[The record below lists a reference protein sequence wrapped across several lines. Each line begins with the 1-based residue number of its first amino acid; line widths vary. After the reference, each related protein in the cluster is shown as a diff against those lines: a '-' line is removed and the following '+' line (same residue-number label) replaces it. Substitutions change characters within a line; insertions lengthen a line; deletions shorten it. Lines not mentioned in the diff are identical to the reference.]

1 MNADNGNNTNNTQEE
16 QKMSLETPTT
26 SQSTPTY
33 PSTPSTP
40 ERRDAKDKSDL
51 DLDIS
56 DINLEEDTF
65 LLNMS
70 DSDLLLTPKNRTDS
84 DLDLLLSGDKD
95 SDLDSPVLAIL
106 PRGPNGHLAAPASP
120 RKVTQLPEH
129 QNIPEP
135 SDVDFEDPILQQE
148 DERWERGSEPDYP
161 VPAGENKH
169 RWWKVTWFPSF
180 IETDMTRNK
189 IMQFVDHM
197 KFLMQKLLLLRNII
211 CCIMGIEICPKTGNL
226 HTHILLGFKDSVR
239 YNTIKNI
246 LQYAQIRHLLT
257 DQAILFWYDYVVKA
271 FSKIDHPDR
280 VMMWGADEIAKRR
293 AKVQRSQKRS
303 HREMFFDNQ
312 RAIEEGRFDDIDPL
326 FRFDHMAKINQ
337 WYVNTHRPAAPL
349 DYDRLV
355 FIWGRPGVGKTS
367 LFSRNMDPSLID
379 WKNPEV
385 KWWLGYKDQPIVII
399 DEIVPETFKARHINW
414 NLLGDRTEIFVE
426 IKGSQV
432 LLKAK
437 WIIVISNYS
446 LDELCSYPR
455 RGLNETMKHT
465 FKRRCGND
473 EEGYRIY
480 KFPSEPRANNGDRW
494 EVSRRVKEIW
504 KGWYSYIRPYFRDL
518 LPEDMIQDQIDTE

>member
-1 MNADNGNNTNNTQEE
+1 MNGNNDNKEVME
-16 QKMSLETPTT
+16 KMSLETPTT
-26 SQSTPTY
+26 SQTSPDY
-33 PSTPSTP
+33 PSTPDTP
-40 ERRDAKDKSDL
+40 NRRDVAGIRDTDITDL
-51 DLDIS
+51 DLDLDLHLS
-56 DINLEEDTF
+56 DIPYDEDSLDRTF
-65 LLNMS
+65 IQDSDS
-70 DSDLLLTPKNRTDS
+70 DSDLSEKE
-84 DLDLLLSGDKD
+84 KA
-95 SDLDSPVLAIL
+95 DLDSPVLAII

-120 RKVTQLPEH
+120 TRVTQLPERRD
-129 QNIPEP
+129 IPEP
-135 SDVDFEDPILQQE
+135 SNVDFDDPVLAQE
-148 DERWERGSEPDYP
+148 DENWEQGREVDYTEYM
-161 VPAGENKH
+161 GDNKH
-169 RWWKVTWFPSF
+169 RWWKITWFPSIF
-180 IETDMTRNK
+180 DTNNTRERIN
-189 IMQFVDHM
+189 QFADHM
-197 KFLMQKLLLLRNII
+197 KYIMQQFLLLANII
-211 CCIMGIEICPKTGNL
+211 CCIIGIEICPKTGKL

-246 LQYAQIRHLLT
+246 LQFAQIRFLPT
-257 DQAILFWYDYVVKA
+257 DQAILLWYDYVIKA

-280 VMMWGADEIAKRR
+280 VMMWGADEVAKRR
-293 AKVQRSQKRS
+293 AKVQRSQKRT

-326 FRFDHMAKINQ
+326 FRFDHMSKINQ
-337 WYVNTHRPAAPL
+337 WYVMSHKPAAPL

-367 LFSRNMDPSLID
+367 LFSRNMDPSLIY

-399 DEIVPETFKARHINW
+399 DEIVPQTFKARHINW

-426 IKGSQV
+426 IKGGQV

-455 RGLNETMKHT
+455 KGLDVTMKHT

-480 KFPSEPRANNGDRW
+480 KFPENPRADNGSILD
-494 EVSRRVKEIW
+494 VSRRVKAIW
-504 KGWYSYIRPYFRDL
+504 KGWYSYIRPYFRNL
-518 LPEDMIQDQIDTE
+518 LSEHALEDHIDTE